1 MRGGVSALLASIKL
15 FLGNPLI
22 RIVLKH
28 AIKKTSCLYTEDF
41 ESHSIIYHALTKY
54 SGTEIYCPIGVE
66 FSIDLINIVIKLGVR
81 ILGGDDKDVVETLK
95 DPAIRRGI
103 ESVLKSIALYGVT
116 VPQKLSAP
124 FMIVWNFTNMCNL
137 RCLHCYQK
145 ADRPLPSELSLKE
158 KLWIVEEFDEAG
170 IAAIALSGGEP
181 TIHPD
186 YLTIVKAAAKRGI
199 YVATATNGWRFAD
212 LDELKKAVDAG
223 LRYIEVSIDSA
234 YMNRHDRF
242 RGVEGS
248 WNKAVKALENAVKIG
263 LSHAMAVTI
272 TKYNIDE
279 VDDILDLAESIGV
292 KRVVFF
298 NFIPVGRGEDI
309 VDIDLDPVERE
320 QFMRHIY
327 REMKRRKIEIYTTA
341 PEYGRVVIQMSRGNE
356 VAPTHFVARGDV
368 VTTAIAEFIG
378 GCGAGRIYVALQP
391 DGVVAPCVF
400 MPINIGSIR
409 YTSFKDIWDKN
420 ELLLKLRDRDM
431 LKGFCRMCPYRN
443 ACGGC
448 RAKAYAY
455 LKDPLESDP
464 GCIYNLKLYKNIK
477 YREELLSNYPISL

>member
-22 RIVLKH
+22 RTVLKH
-28 AIKKTSCLYTEDF
+28 AIKKTRCLYTEDF
-41 ESHSIIYHALTKY
+41 ESHSIIYHALSKY
-54 SGTEIYCPIGVE
+54 AGTEIYCPIGAE
-66 FSIDLINIVIKLGVR
+66 FSIDLINIAIKLGIR
-81 ILGGDDKDVVETLK
+81 ILGGDDKDVVDLLK
-95 DPAIRRGI
+95 DPAIRRGL

-116 VPQKLSAP
+116 APQKLFAP
-124 FMIVWNFTNMCNL
+124 FMVVWNFTNMCNL

-158 KLWIVEEFDEAG
+158 KLRIVEEFDDFG

-186 YLTIVKAAAKRGI
+186 YLAIVKAAARRGM

-212 LDELKKAVDAG
+212 LDELKKAVDVG
-223 LRYIEVSIDSA
+223 LRYVEVSIDSA

-242 RGVEGS
+242 RGVDGS
-248 WNKAVKALENAVKIG
+248 WIKAVKALENAVKIG

-272 TKYNIDE
+272 TKYNINE

-309 VDIDLDPVERE
+309 FNIDLDPVERE
-320 QFMRHIY
+320 YFMRHIY

-341 PEYGRVVIQMSRGNE
+341 PEYGRVVMQMSRGRE
-356 VAPTHFVARGDV
+356 AAPTHFVAKGDV

-391 DGVVAPCVF
+391 DGVITPCVF
-400 MPINIGSIR
+400 MPINIDNIR
-409 YTSFKDIWDKN
+409 YTSFRDIWDKSD
-420 ELLLKLRDRDM
+420 LLISLRNRDL
-431 LKGFCRMCPYRN
+431 LKGFCKICPYKN
-443 ACGGC
+443 VCGGC

-455 LKDPLESDP
+455 FKDPLASDP
-464 GCIYNLKLYKNIK
+464 GCIYNLKQSINIK
-477 YREELLSNYPISL
+477 TFNMESNDLAIK

>member
-15 FLGNPLI
+15 FLGNPLM
-22 RIVLKH
+22 RTVLKY

-54 SGTEIYCPIGVE
+54 TGTEIYCPIGVE
-66 FSIDLINIVIKLGVR
+66 FSIDLINIAIKLGVK
-81 ILGGDDKDVVETLK
+81 ILGGDDKDVVDALK
-95 DPAIRRGI
+95 DPAIRRGL
-103 ESVLKSIALYGVT
+103 ESMLKSIALYGVT
-116 VPQKLSAP
+116 APQKLFAP
-124 FMIVWNFTNMCNL
+124 FMVVWNFTNMCNL

-158 KLWIVEEFDEAG
+158 KLWIVEEFDDLG

-181 TIHPD
+181 TLHPD
-186 YLTIVKAAAKRGI
+186 YLAIVKAAARRGI

-223 LRYIEVSIDSA
+223 LRYVEVSIDSA
-234 YMNRHDRF
+234 YMNRHDIF

-248 WNKAVKALENAVKIG
+248 WIKAVKALENAVKVG

-272 TKYNIDE
+272 TKYNINE
-279 VDDILDLAESIGV
+279 VDDILNLAESIGV
-292 KRVVFF
+292 KRVIFF
-298 NFIPVGRGEDI
+298 NFIPVGRGED
-309 VDIDLDPVERE
+309 VVNIDLDPVERE
-320 QFMRHIY
+320 HFMRHIY

-341 PEYGRVVIQMSRGNE
+341 PEYGRVVMQMSGGNE

-391 DGVVAPCVF
+391 DGVVTPCVF
-400 MPINIGSIR
+400 MPINVGNIR
-409 YTSFKDIWDKN
+409 YMPFRDIWNKSDFLSN
-420 ELLLKLRDRDM
+420 LRNRNL
-431 LKGFCRMCPYRN
+431 LKGFCKICPYKN
-443 ACGGC
+443 ICGGC

-455 LKDPLESDP
+455 FKDPLESDP
-464 GCIYNLKLYKNIK
+464 GCIYNLKQFINIK
-477 YREELLSNYPISL
+477 TLNIENNDLAIK

>member
-22 RIVLKH
+22 RTVLKH
-28 AIKKTSCLYTEDF
+28 AIKKTRCLYTEDF
-41 ESHSIIYHALTKY
+41 ESHSIIYHALSKY
-54 SGTEIYCPIGVE
+54 AGTEIYCPIGAE
-66 FSIDLINIVIKLGVR
+66 FSIDLINIAIKLGIR
-81 ILGGDDKDVVETLK
+81 ILGGDDKDVVDLLK
-95 DPAIRRGI
+95 DPAIRRGL

-116 VPQKLSAP
+116 APQKLFAP
-124 FMIVWNFTNMCNL
+124 FMVVWNFTNMCNL

-158 KLWIVEEFDEAG
+158 KLRIVEEFDDFG

-186 YLTIVKAAAKRGI
+186 YLAIVKAAARRGM

-212 LDELKKAVDAG
+212 LDELKKAVDVG
-223 LRYIEVSIDSA
+223 LRYVEVSIDSA

-242 RGVEGS
+242 RGVDGS
-248 WNKAVKALENAVKIG
+248 WIKAVKALENAVKIG

-272 TKYNIDE
+272 TKYNINE

-298 NFIPVGRGEDI
+298 NFIPVGRGEEI
-309 VDIDLDPVERE
+309 VNIDLDPVERE
-320 QFMRHIY
+320 YFMRHIY

-341 PEYGRVVIQMSRGNE
+341 PEYGRVVMQMSKGRE
-356 VAPTHFVARGDV
+356 AAPTHFVAKGDV

-391 DGVVAPCVF
+391 DGVITPCVF
-400 MPINIGSIR
+400 MPINIDNIR
-409 YTSFKDIWDKN
+409 YTSFRDIWDKSD
-420 ELLLKLRDRDM
+420 LLISLRNRDL
-431 LKGFCRMCPYRN
+431 LKGFCKICPYKN
-443 ACGGC
+443 VCGGC

-455 LKDPLESDP
+455 FKDPLASDP
-464 GCIYNLKLYKNIK
+464 GCIYNLKQSINIK
-477 YREELLSNYPISL
+477 TFNMESNDLAIK